1 MAAPSRS
8 GRVSFCP
15 MIELRL
21 IVNTSLYA
29 SRRERLLSLLGERKS
44 SAAVFSH
51 LPNVRYLSGFTGSNA
66 VLLLTVRS
74 ATLFTDPRYEL
85 QAAEEVD
92 CPVQVVR
99 GPLWPDVAKAARRR
113 KVTTLSLEAEHLSQ
127 AEFARIAAGMGESVA
142 FGDVSGLAE
151 RLRAVKSPEEIE
163 AIRRSMDV
171 CGKAYLQT
179 VRKIK
184 VGMTENA
191 IAAELEY
198 RMRRLGAEK
207 PSFETIVAAGE
218 RSALPHA
225 QPTGA
230 RLGANQLLLIDMGA
244 SLDGYASDMTRV
256 AHTGRA
262 SKTARRLYDAVLEAH
277 MAALDMVRPG
287 VTCSAIDGAARK
299 TLKRFGYDLYFQHST
314 GHGLGLEIH
323 EAPRVGRTVP
333 DVIEQNMVITIE
345 PGAYIPGTGGV
356 RIEDT
361 VLVTERGA
369 ESLTKVPKEFLV
381 LAS

>member
-1 MAAPSRS
+1 MTKSPFA
-8 GRVSFCP
+8 
-15 MIELRL
+15 L
-21 IVNTSLYA
+21 
-29 SRRERLLSLLGERKS
+29 RRERLLGLLEERKS
-44 SAAVFSH
+44 TAAAFSH

-66 VLLLTVRS
+66 VLLLTGRS

-85 QAAEEVD
+85 QASGEAD
-92 CPVQVVR
+92 CPVKIVR
-99 GPLWPDVAKAARRR
+99 GPLWPEVAKTVRRR
-113 KVTTLSLEAEHLSQ
+113 KVTALALEAEHLAQ
-127 AEFARIAAGMGESVA
+127 AEFVRIAAMLGDSVSLA
-142 FGDVSGLAE
+142 DVSGLAE
-151 RLRAVKSPEEIE
+151 RLRSVKDPLEIE

-179 VRKIK
+179 LKKIK

-207 PSFETIVAAGE
+207 PSFETIVACGE

-230 RLGANQLLLIDMGA
+230 RLEANRLLLIDMGA
-244 SLDGYASDMTRV
+244 CLDGYASDMTRV
-256 AHTGRA
+256 VHMGRA
-262 SKTARRLYDAVLEAH
+262 SKATRRLYEAVLEAH
-277 MAALDMVRPG
+277 LAALDLVRPG
-287 VTCSAIDGAARK
+287 VTCSEVDGAARK
-299 TLKRFGYDLYFQHST
+299 TLKRLGYGQYFQHST

-323 EAPRVGRTVP
+323 EAPRIGRKID
-333 DVIEQNMVITIE
+333 DVIERNMVITIE
-345 PGAYIPGTGGV
+345 PGAYLPGAGGV

-381 LAS
+381 LES

>member
-1 MAAPSRS
+1 MTKSPF
-8 GRVSFCP
+8 V
-15 MIELRL
+15 L
-21 IVNTSLYA
+21 
-29 SRRERLLSLLGERKS
+29 RRERLLGLLEERKS
-44 SAAVFSH
+44 AAAAFSH

-66 VLLLTVRS
+66 VLLLTGRGV
-74 ATLFTDPRYEL
+74 TLFTDPRYEL
-85 QAAEEVD
+85 QASGEVD
-92 CPVQVVR
+92 CPVKIVR
-99 GPLWPDVAKAARRR
+99 GSLWPEVAKTVRRR
-113 KVTTLSLEAEHLSQ
+113 KVATLALEAEHLAQ
-127 AEFARIAAGMGESVA
+127 AEFVRIAAVLGDSVNLA
-142 FGDVSGLAE
+142 DVSGLAE
-151 RLRAVKSPEEIE
+151 RLRSVKDPTEIE

-179 VRKIK
+179 LKKTK

-207 PSFETIVAAGE
+207 PSFETIVASGE

-230 RLGANQLLLIDMGA
+230 RLEANRLLLVDMGA
-244 SLDGYASDMTRV
+244 CLNGYASDMTRV
-256 AHTGRA
+256 VHMGRA
-262 SKTARRLYDAVLEAH
+262 SKATRRLYDAVLEAH
-277 MAALDMVRPG
+277 LAALDLVRPG
-287 VTCSAIDGAARK
+287 VTCSEVDGAARK
-299 TLKRFGYDLYFQHST
+299 TLKRLGYAQYFQHST

-323 EAPRVGRTVP
+323 EAPRIGRKIE
-333 DVIEQNMVITIE
+333 DIIEQNMVITIE
-345 PGAYIPGTGGV
+345 PGAYIPGAGGV

-381 LAS
+381 LES

>member
-1 MAAPSRS
+1 
-8 GRVSFCP
+8 
-15 MIELRL
+15 MIRLRI
-21 IVNTSLYA
+21 IVINSPFAL
-29 SRRERLLSLLGERKS
+29 RRERLLGLMEERKS
-44 SAAVFSH
+44 GAAAFSH

-66 VLLLTVRS
+66 VLLLTGRG

-92 CPVQVVR
+92 CPVKVVR
-99 GPLWPDVAKAARRR
+99 GALWPELAKAVRRR
-113 KVTTLSLEAEHLSQ
+113 KVSALALEAEHLAQ
-127 AEFARIAAGMGESVA
+127 AEFARIAAVLGDGVSLD
-142 FGDVSGLAE
+142 DVSGLAE
-151 RLRAVKSPEEIE
+151 RLRSVKDAMEIE
-163 AIRRSMDV
+163 AIRRSMDL

-179 VRKIK
+179 LKKIK
-184 VGMTENA
+184 VGMTESA

-207 PSFETIVAAGE
+207 PSFETIVASGE
-218 RSALPHA
+218 RTALPHA

-230 RLGANQLLLIDMGA
+230 RLEANRLLLIDMGA
-244 SLDGYASDMTRV
+244 CLNGYASDMTRV
-256 AHTGRA
+256 VHTGRA
-262 SKTARRLYDAVLEAH
+262 SKATRRLYDAVLEAH
-277 MAALDMVRPG
+277 LAALDLVRPG
-287 VTCSAIDGAARK
+287 VTCSAVDGAARK
-299 TLKRFGYDLYFQHST
+299 TLKRFGYDRYFQHST

-323 EAPRVGRTVP
+323 EAPRVGRKVA

-345 PGAYIPGTGGV
+345 PGAYIPGAGGV

-381 LAS
+381 LES

>member
-1 MAAPSRS
+1 
-8 GRVSFCP
+8 
-15 MIELRL
+15 MIRLRL
-21 IVNTSLYA
+21 IVTTSSFAL
-29 SRRERLLSLLGERKS
+29 RRDRLLGLLEERKS
-44 SAAVFSH
+44 GAAVFSH
-51 LPNVRYLSGFTGSNA
+51 LPNIRYLSGFTGSNA
-66 VLLLTVRS
+66 VLLLSPRS

-85 QAAEEVD
+85 QAADEVD
-92 CPVQVVR
+92 CPVKIVR
-99 GPLWPDVAKAARRR
+99 GSLWPEVSKLVR
-113 KVTTLSLEAEHLSQ
+113 KRKITALALEAEHLAQ
-127 AEFARIAAGMGESVA
+127 AEFARIAAALGDRVTL
-142 FGDVSGLAE
+142 GDVSGLSE
-151 RLRAVKSPEEIE
+151 RLRSVKDPWEIE
-163 AIRRSMDV
+163 AIRRSMDL

-179 VRKIK
+179 LKKIR

-207 PSFETIVAAGE
+207 PSFETIVATGE

-225 QPTGA
+225 QPTGS
-230 RLGANQLLLIDMGA
+230 RLQTNQLLLIDMGA
-244 SLDGYASDMTRV
+244 SLAGYASDMTRV
-256 AHTGRA
+256 VHTGRA
-262 SKTARRLYDAVLEAH
+262 SKLTRRLYDAVLEAH
-277 MAALDMVRPG
+277 LAAFAMVRPG

-299 TLKRFGYDLYFQHST
+299 TLKRFGFDQYFQHST

-323 EAPRVGRTVP
+323 EAPRVGRMIP
-333 DVIEQNMVITIE
+333 DVVEPNMVITIE

-369 ESLTKVPKEFLV
+369 ESLTNVPKDFLV

>member
-1 MAAPSRS
+1 MTKSPF
-8 GRVSFCP
+8 V
-15 MIELRL
+15 L
-21 IVNTSLYA
+21 
-29 SRRERLLSLLGERKS
+29 RRERLLGLLEERKS
-44 SAAVFSH
+44 AAAAFSH

-66 VLLLTVRS
+66 VLLLTGRGV
-74 ATLFTDPRYEL
+74 TLFTDPRYEL
-85 QAAEEVD
+85 QASGEVD
-92 CPVQVVR
+92 CPVKIVR
-99 GPLWPDVAKAARRR
+99 GSLWPEVAKTVRRR
-113 KVTTLSLEAEHLSQ
+113 KVATLALEAEHLAQ
-127 AEFARIAAGMGESVA
+127 AEFVRIAAVLGDSVNLA
-142 FGDVSGLAE
+142 DVSGLAE
-151 RLRAVKSPEEIE
+151 RLRSVKDPTEIE

-179 VRKIK
+179 LKKIK

-207 PSFETIVAAGE
+207 PSFETIVASGE

-230 RLGANQLLLIDMGA
+230 RLEANRLLLVDMGA
-244 SLDGYASDMTRV
+244 CLNGYASDMTRV
-256 AHTGRA
+256 VHMGRA
-262 SKTARRLYDAVLEAH
+262 SKATRRLYDAVLEAH
-277 MAALDMVRPG
+277 LAALDLVRPG
-287 VTCSAIDGAARK
+287 VTCSEVDGAARK
-299 TLKRFGYDLYFQHST
+299 TLKRLGYAQYFQHST

-323 EAPRVGRTVP
+323 EAPRIGRKIE

-345 PGAYIPGTGGV
+345 PGAYIPGAGGV

-381 LAS
+381 LES

>member
-1 MAAPSRS
+1 
-8 GRVSFCP
+8 

-66 VLLLTVRS
+66 VLLLTARS

-287 VTCSAIDGAARK
+287 VTCSAIDAAARK

>member
-1 MAAPSRS
+1 MLR
-8 GRVSFCP
+8 
-15 MIELRL
+15 LRL
-21 IVNTSLYA
+21 IVTTSSFAL
-29 SRRERLLSLLGERKS
+29 RRDRLLGLLEERKS
-44 SAAVFSH
+44 AAAVFSH

-66 VLLLTVRS
+66 VLLLTARS

-92 CPVQVVR
+92 CPVKVVR
-99 GPLWPDVAKAARRR
+99 GSLWPEVAKAVKRR
-113 KVTTLSLEAEHLSQ
+113 KVATLALEAEHLAQ
-127 AEFARIAAGMGESVA
+127 AEFARIAAGLGESVSL
-142 FGDVSGLAE
+142 GDVSGLAE
-151 RLRAVKSPEEIE
+151 RLRSVKDAWEIE

-171 CGKAYLQT
+171 CGKAYVQTLQ
-179 VRKIK
+179 KIK
-184 VGMTENA
+184 LGMTENA

-207 PSFETIVAAGE
+207 PSFETIVATGE

-225 QPTGA
+225 QPTGS
-230 RLGANQLLLIDMGA
+230 RLEANQLLLIDMGA

-256 AHTGRA
+256 VHTGRA
-262 SKTARRLYDAVLEAH
+262 SRLAKRLYDAVLEAH
-277 MAALDMVRPG
+277 MAAFEMVRPG

-299 TLKRFGYDLYFQHST
+299 TLKRFGYDQYFQHST

-381 LAS
+381 LES

>member
-1 MAAPSRS
+1 MLR
-8 GRVSFCP
+8 
-15 MIELRL
+15 LRL
-21 IVNTSLYA
+21 IVTTSSFAL
-29 SRRERLLSLLGERKS
+29 RRDRLLGLLEERKS
-44 SAAVFSH
+44 AAAVFSH

-66 VLLLTVRS
+66 VLLLTARS

-92 CPVQVVR
+92 CPVKVVR
-99 GPLWPDVAKAARRR
+99 GSLWPEVAKAVKRR
-113 KVTTLSLEAEHLSQ
+113 KVATLALEAEHLAQ
-127 AEFARIAAGMGESVA
+127 AEFARIAAGLGESVSL
-142 FGDVSGLAE
+142 GDVSGLAE
-151 RLRAVKSPEEIE
+151 RLRSVKDAWEIE

-171 CGKAYLQT
+171 CGKAYVQTLQ
-179 VRKIK
+179 KIK
-184 VGMTENA
+184 LGMTENA

-207 PSFETIVAAGE
+207 PSFETIVATGE

-225 QPTGA
+225 QPTGS
-230 RLGANQLLLIDMGA
+230 RLEANQLLLIDMGA

-256 AHTGRA
+256 VHTGRA
-262 SKTARRLYDAVLEAH
+262 SRLAKRLYDAVLEAH
-277 MAALDMVRPG
+277 MAAFEMVRPG
-287 VTCSAIDGAARK
+287 VARK
-299 TLKRFGYDLYFQHST
+299 TLKRFGYDQYFQHST

-323 EAPRVGRTVP
+323 EAPRVGRSVP

-381 LAS
+381 LES